1 MSNEDGVKVQTAPDP
16 VAGAQKPLAAD
27 SKKSTHGFDSGFQD
41 TMSICR
47 GPNVEAGSAS
57 VAGGARNDLNRGM
70 TVTGRAQ
77 ERAKLVD
84 ANHLEGSNK
93 GDHRVHVGD
102 TAVASLQRAANG
114 VGGPRGAA
122 GQFPNGKRD
131 ATLGSFS
138 KDSANQNFPGNKAD
152 SDAGN

>member
-16 VAGAQKPLAAD
+16 VAGAQKPLAGD

-47 GPNVEAGSAS
+47 GPNVEAGSAP
-57 VAGGARNDLNRGM
+57 VAGGARNDLNRGA
-70 TVTGRAQ
+70 TVTGRQQ
-77 ERAKLVD
+77 ERAKPVD
-84 ANHLEGSNK
+84 AKCIEGSYP
-93 GDHRVHVGD
+93 GDTRKSGD
-102 TAVASLQRAANG
+102 TAAASLQRAANG
-114 VGGPRGAA
+114 VGGVRGPA

-138 KDSANQNFPGNKAD
+138 NDSANQTFPGNQGD
-152 SDAGN
+152 SEAGN